1 MIATTNLKTAQAAPD
16 FSDVEATSLLTL
28 YGRAIESQSQ
38 EPILVDESAE
48 KITHQID
55 GLIAGSSEP
64 LMRMLYER
72 RVDPRLVVHV
82 ALRAQKYDEYA
93 RDFITRFP
101 DGAVVNLGCGMDT
114 RFQRIDDGQLIFF
127 DLDLPE
133 VIRLKQSFLQET
145 DRYQMIA
152 GSMFEEGWMDQV
164 AAAGRAP
171 LIFLVEGV
179 FMYLDEEDVKR
190 LVLTLQS
197 RFPGSELVCEVV
209 NERWTHGMWK
219 SLAAVKMQ
227 RQLKLGNGTEYNFGI
242 GSPNEME
249 SWSTGIQF
257 IERWSYFE
265 TRHPKLGWMRAFS
278 GLSMMNDVQYT
289 VYYRLN

>member
-28 YGRAIESQSQ
+28 YGRSIESQSQ
-38 EPILVDESAE
+38 DPILVDENAE
-48 KITHQID
+48 RITRQID
-55 GLIAGSSEP
+55 EVIAGSSEP
-64 LMRMLYER
+64 LLRMLHQR
-72 RVDPRLVVHV
+72 RIDPRLVVHV

-93 RDFITRFP
+93 RDFIARFP
-101 DGAVVNLGCGMDT
+101 AGAVVNLGCGMDT
-114 RFQRIDDGQLIFF
+114 RFQRIDDGQVIFF

-133 VIRLKQSFLQET
+133 VIRFKQSFLQET
-145 DRYQMIA
+145 DRYRMLA
-152 GSMFEEGWMDQV
+152 GSMFEESWLDKV
-164 AAAGRAP
+164 AAAGRNP

-179 FMYLDEEDVKR
+179 FMYLPEEDVKR
-190 LVLTLQS
+190 LVLSLQS

-209 NERWTHGMWK
+209 NERWTHGIWK
-219 SLAAVKMQ
+219 TLASRKMQ
-227 RQLKLGNGTEYNFGI
+227 RQLKLGKGTEYNFGI
-242 GSPNEME
+242 SSAEEME
-249 SWSTGIQF
+249 SWSTGIHF

-278 GLSMMNDVQYT
+278 GLSMMNNVQYT

>member
-38 EPILVDESAE
+38 EPILIDEGAE
-48 KITHQID
+48 RITRQID

-64 LMRMLYER
+64 LLRMLYER
-72 RVDPRLVVHV
+72 RVDPRLVVHI

-101 DGAVVNLGCGMDT
+101 GGAVVNLGCGMDT
-114 RFQRIDDGQLIFF
+114 RFQRIDDGQIIFF

-152 GSMFEEGWMDQV
+152 SSMFEERWMDQV
-164 AAAGRAP
+164 AAAGRSP

-209 NERWTHGMWK
+209 NERWTRGLWK
-219 SLAAVKMQ
+219 SLTAMKMQ
-227 RQLKLGNGTEYNFGI
+227 RQLKLGKGTEYNFGI
-242 GSPNEME
+242 GSPDEME
-249 SWSTGIQF
+249 SWSAGIQF

-265 TRHPKLGWMRAFS
+265 THHPKLGWMRAFS